1 VVGVAASDR
10 GDRAFVWTAA
20 TGMVD
25 LNTLV
30 AAGGLVLADAVS
42 VNRNGDILAVGYEPA
57 PSSGD
62 HVHAAHERPRRAL
75 VLVPV
80 R

>member
-1 VVGVAASDR
+1 
-10 GDRAFVWTAA
+10 
-20 TGMVD
+20 M
-25 LNTLV
+25 
-30 AAGGLVLADAVS
+30 LADAVS

>member
-1 VVGVAASDR
+1 M
-10 GDRAFVWTAA
+10 
-20 TGMVD
+20 TGPFLVRRPFWSTST
-25 LNTLV
+25 LLV

-42 VNRNGDILAVGYEPA
+42 VNRNGDILAVGYDTA

-80 R
+80 H